1 MRANNDRH
9 EDMIAAHGILERCK
23 IALCN
28 PECGIGRDY
37 REAAGKLPLEELRAA
52 GHGNKVEYVIA
63 KDIEKAMSK
72 VRDWITCRD
81 CDEPQGQCECFIDDD
96 GWICYGGA

>member
-9 EDMIAAHGILERCK
+9 EDMIAAHNILERCK

-28 PECGIGRDY
+28 PACGIGQDY
-37 REAAGKLPLEELRAA
+37 REAAGKLR
-52 GHGNKVEYVIA
+52 VEYVIA
-63 KDIEKAMSK
+63 KDIERAMSK
-72 VRDWITCRD
+72 VRDWITCHD

-96 GWICYGGA
+96 GWICYGEA